1 MTGHKLDLLQP
12 LNSKVNNNNNHN
24 VRVKDKSVDNV
35 TRDQAI
41 SEEER

>member
-12 LNSKVNNNNNHN
+12 LNSKVNNNNHN
-24 VRVKDKSVDNV
+24 VRVKDKSVENV
-35 TRDQAI
+35 KRGQAN